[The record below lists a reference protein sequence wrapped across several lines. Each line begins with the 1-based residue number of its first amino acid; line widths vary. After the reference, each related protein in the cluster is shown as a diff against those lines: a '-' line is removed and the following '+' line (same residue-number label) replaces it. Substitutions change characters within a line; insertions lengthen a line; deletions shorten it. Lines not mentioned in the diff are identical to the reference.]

1 MITGA
6 QTLWWLALPVLLL
19 PIWWHRQKRQRVKS
33 EPLATARFLPAAPP
47 QTARVWRWEDLT
59 LLALRCLLLAALIA
73 WLAATTMPWRG
84 DTVFI
89 DPALTAHTSQVASSS
104 EAAQLRGPPSAS
116 APSGALAPSAWL
128 EQQIAAAGMSAAPR
142 MPLPADALQWLQANE
157 HAWRSSARLLVLAKS
172 IAMPAQLPMLAHATD
187 IRILPTPAAAAPPAS
202 ASAAA
207 NTAPPA
213 GTSPAASA
221 ALPASSPIAADAAPS
236 ASSPIGASAALL
248 ASAPIAASPALSA
261 RAPEAGLRVEH
272 RVSVSAPPERMA
284 AWRALFAAFSAA
296 GGGDYTIEDKPGAT
310 TELIVWDSPAAP
322 PPGWQAPLWWLPA
335 PGPMAA
341 FGANEPPA
349 KPLTI
354 NGLPLQITDS
364 PRGRLWISPA
374 FPPRS
379 AEAAGALY
387 ETWQSLSRPAQPYPM
402 PAVQLPPRR
411 SVPLAMPDTPPAAWL
426 AYVLLALFAL
436 ERLMTHVRRR

>member
-187 IRILPTPAAAAPPAS
+187 IRILPTPAPAAGAPPATLPTATTDATVALPAS

-207 NTAPPA
+207 
-213 GTSPAASA
+213 AA
-221 ALPASSPIAADAAPS
+221 
-236 ASSPIGASAALL
+236 
-248 ASAPIAASPALSA
+248 AASPASA
-261 RAPEAGLRVEH
+261 SSVAAAAPPASVPDAAQRAEH
-272 RVSVSAPPERMA
+272 RVVVSAPPERMA

>member
-1 MITGA
+1 MIASGQA
-6 QTLWWLALPVLLL
+6 LWWLALPVLLL

-89 DPALTAHTSQVASSS
+89 DPALAARTSQAASSP
-104 EAAQLRGPPSAS
+104 EPAQLRGPASVSAH
-116 APSGALAPSAWL
+116 SGAPAPSAWL

-142 MPLPADALQWLQANE
+142 MPLPGNALQWLQANKHE
-157 HAWRSSARLLVLAKS
+157 WRPGARLLVLAES
-172 IAMPAQLPMLAHATD
+172 IPMPAQLPMLAHATD
-187 IRILPTPAAAAPPAS
+187 IRILPTPAPAAGAPPATLPTATTDATDATVALPASASAAAAAAASPASASSVAAAAAAAAAPPAS
-202 ASAAA
+202 A
-207 NTAPPA
+207 P
-213 GTSPAASA
+213 
-221 ALPASSPIAADAAPS
+221 DAAQ
-236 ASSPIGASAALL
+236 
-248 ASAPIAASPALSA
+248 
-261 RAPEAGLRVEH
+261 RAEH
-272 RVSVSAPPERMA
+272 RVVVSVPPERMA
-284 AWRALFAAFSAA
+284 AWRALFAAFGAA
-296 GGGDYTIEDKPGAT
+296 GGGHYIIEDKPGAS

-335 PGPMAA
+335 PGPAAA
-341 FGANEPPA
+341 FGASEPPA

-354 NGLPLQITDS
+354 NGLPLQITDA

-374 FPPRS
+374 LPPRS
-379 AEAAGALY
+379 AEAASALY

-411 SVPLAMPDTPPAAWL
+411 STPLAMPNTPPAAWL

-436 ERLMTHVRRR
+436 ERLMTHGRRR